1 MNNLCLHSL
10 PNSVSGPLPEGVVLR
25 QLQYHTDD
33 RGVLSEI
40 YRQEWHADLQLPQW
54 NVSHC
59 VNNSLRGVH
68 LHFRHTDYLVVLS
81 GRFIFGLRDLR
92 REAGSFGRTAML
104 NLTGGSLL
112 IPPGVAHGFH
122 CVEAG
127 SLVYGMTHNWDL
139 EDDLACRW
147 DDPDL
152 DLPFPAV
159 APILSARDR
168 DAGSL
173 QDLLTRFEEVS
184 A

>member
-1 MNNLCLHSL
+1 M
-10 PNSVSGPLPEGVVLR
+10 
-25 QLQYHTDD
+25 T
-33 RGVLSEI
+33 
-40 YRQEWHADLQLPQW
+40 
-54 NVSHC
+54 
-59 VNNSLRGVH
+59 NSLRGVH

-104 NLTGGSLL
+104 EMTGGALL
-112 IPPGVAHGFH
+112 IPPGIAHGFH

-127 SLVYGMTHNWDL
+127 TLVYGLTHKWDV

-152 DLPFPAV
+152 GLPFPAV

-173 QDLLTRFEEVS
+173 QALLTQFEKVS
-184 A
+184 R